1 MAEYFIGMH
10 CEFDDNKYLRD
21 FTKDIAGIEFCNF
34 GEQEEIE
41 KLVRRAHE
49 DKYKIGVHFPLNKAS
64 YKYRDPLVIALD
76 ENERIEAFK
85 GIERELQFGREIGI
99 EYLLMHFPKPMP
111 LDESLNWEMCPF
123 ASPAEREWQRDY
135 PYDIFKDNCYK
146 AFEKLSELSIK
157 YGIQIVL
164 ELDFVNKYLYEGD
177 LFKTLL
183 EKYSNIKLCLDSAR
197 IHVQSKID
205 TSFDYKIF
213 IKDMAKYTYSL
224 HLSNVKVT
232 DKLECR
238 HYPPLRHL
246 KVEEGWGDTVE
257 FLRIISEEKKDLKIL
272 FEHDSKKISYEELIN
287 CYQWVKSY
295 FEGDRG

>member
-10 CEFDDNKYLRD
+10 CEFDEDKYLRD
-21 FTKDIAGIEFCNF
+21 FTKDITGIEFCNF

-41 KLVRRAHE
+41 KLVRKARE
-49 DKYKIGVHFPLNKAS
+49 DNYKIGVHFPLNKAS
-64 YKYRDPLVIALD
+64 YKYRDPLVVALD
-76 ENERIEAFK
+76 EGERIEAFK
-85 GIERELQFGREIGI
+85 GIERELEFGRDIGI

-111 LDESLNWEMCPF
+111 LDESLNWAICSF

-146 AFEKLSELSIK
+146 AFEKLSELSNK

-164 ELDFVNKYLYEGD
+164 ELDFVNKYLYEGG
-177 LFKTLL
+177 LLKALL

-205 TSFDYKIF
+205 KSFEFKIF

-232 DKLECR
+232 DKLDYR
-238 HYPPLRHL
+238 HYPPLKTL
-246 KVEEGWGDTVE
+246 KVEDGWGDTAE

-272 FEHDSKKISYEELIN
+272 FEHDSKKISYEELME
-287 CYQWVKSY
+287 CYQWIKSY
-295 FEGDRG
+295 FER